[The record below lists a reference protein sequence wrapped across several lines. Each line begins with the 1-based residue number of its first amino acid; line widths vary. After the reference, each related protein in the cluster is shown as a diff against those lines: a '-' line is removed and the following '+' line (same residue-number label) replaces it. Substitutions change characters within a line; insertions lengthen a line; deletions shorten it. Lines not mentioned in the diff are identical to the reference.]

1 MALVTHGKMREQP
14 KVWSCEDQLKA
25 LMTLPVGF
33 ALSARK
39 RHEAG
44 RVHFREGDN
53 TKKEVKVS
61 VRINL

>member
-1 MALVTHGKMREQP
+1 MALVTHGKMIEQERIWKP
-14 KVWSCEDQLKA
+14 QDQLRA

-44 RVHFREGDN
+44 RVHFREVEE
-53 TKKEVKVS
+53 TKKEEKVQA
-61 VRINL
+61 RINL